1 VEKLAKAFDESC
13 ERFQPNGTSIF
24 PLLHQ
29 IVALK
34 WKNANKNFV
43 LNESGDDYFKYTRSA
58 FGKLLKAHEDCLKIW
73 RPVTIA

>member
-13 ERFQPNGTSIF
+13 ERFQPNGTTIF

-43 LNESGDDYFKYTRSA
+43 LNESGDD
-58 FGKLLKAHEDCLKIW
+58 
-73 RPVTIA
+73 